1 MSNETSFSHINFV
14 AATAEDY
21 EDVMSISG
29 GIYNG
34 MDYLPFKY
42 HAWLKDPQ
50 RRTYLAKCE
59 GKVVGF
65 ESFILVDDGT
75 TAVLEGLR
83 VAPWMRGRG
92 VAGLIQKFCLDT
104 LQSNYPEVKRVRM
117 TRAENPPASVLAK
130 YKVISSK
137 AVVSVLI
144 PADQLDTTIKLLES
158 RVNNLDKSKNLSVL
172 GAEEI
177 LRFFE
182 ESKSR
187 EDLLPGGL
195 IVQGWHPFGTHKSNL
210 NLLLKQKIVWMYS
223 HLGDSSG
230 LTASSKATTTSG
242 DSQAYLE
249 GFLSLG
255 TPPFP
260 VPLAEGI
267 YRLDID
273 MFGNDPFYAKVHVL
287 EQLKIG
293 VQALPA
299 GTGLVCL
306 LFADESLRT
315 EVGQLC
321 EGLTPLYVVK
331 EQMILEMEI

>member
-1 MSNETSFSHINFV
+1 MSNETSFSQINFV

-21 EDVMSISG
+21 EEVMSISG

-75 TAVLEGLR
+75 TAVVEGLR

-104 LQSNYPEVKRVRM
+104 LQSNHPKVKRVRL
-117 TRAENPPASVLAK
+117 TRAEDPPASMLMK

-137 AVVSVLI
+137 ALVSVLI
-144 PADQLDTTIKLLES
+144 AAEKLDTTIKLLES
-158 RVNNLDKSKNLSVL
+158 RVNNLDISNLSVL

-195 IVQGWHPFGTHKSNL
+195 IIQDCRPFSMHKSNL
-210 NLLLKQKIVWMYS
+210 NFLLKQKIVWIYS

-230 LTASSKATTTSG
+230 LTDSSKAKATSG
-242 DSQAYLE
+242 DSHAYLE

-273 MFGNDPFYAKVHVL
+273 MFGNDPFYAKIHVL

-293 VQALPA
+293 VRALPA
-299 GTGLVCL
+299 GGGVACFLY
-306 LFADESLRT
+306 ADESLRT
-315 EVGQLC
+315 ELGQLC
-321 EGLTPLYVVK
+321 EGLTPFYVAK
-331 EQMILEMEI
+331 EQLILEMEI